1 LGDKILMNSK
11 QPAKILIQCDF
22 DGTITEEDVSFQ
34 LLDAFAQG
42 DWRQLHRDYE
52 ADRISVGR
60 FNREAFAMVKADR
73 KSLLAEARRTVKIRA
88 GFQQMVSCCRSKG
101 FRLVII
107 SNGLDF
113 YIKAILQDLGLV
125 DIEFFAATTQFPPEG
140 LRVQYLGPDGRH
152 HDEGIKVANVNLFF
166 GQGYRVAYVGNGTS
180 DFPAAKLCNYIFA
193 TDALLACCRQAKVD
207 CSPFTDFNQIVKVLE
222 SW

>member
-1 LGDKILMNSK
+1 MH
-11 QPAKILIQCDF
+11 QAKVMKTVIQCDF
-22 DGTITEEDVSFQ
+22 DGTITEEDVSFR
-34 LLDAFAQG
+34 LLDTFAEG
-42 DWRQLHRDYE
+42 DWRQLHREYE

-60 FNREAFAMVKADR
+60 FNREAFAMVKTDR
-73 KSLLAEARRTVKIRA
+73 ESLLAEARRTLKIRD
-88 GFQQMVSCCRSKG
+88 GFQQMVSHCRRKG
-101 FRLVII
+101 FRLVIV

-113 YIKAILQDLGLV
+113 YIKAILQDLGLA
-125 DIEFFAATTQFPPEG
+125 DIEFFAARTQFPPEG

-152 HDEGIKVANVNLFF
+152 HDDGIKVANVNLFF
-166 GQGYRVAYVGNGTS
+166 GQGYRVVYVGNGTS

-193 TDALLACCRQAKVD
+193 TDALLACCRQAKVA